1 MSTARSW
8 TSAAAR
14 ARRRS
19 RPHPSLLRRLPGI
32 PALSRRR
39 RGARSAGQAVSPGR
53 GLEHRRRPARRDR
66 SRPALRPRVH
76 RRARA
81 GLQAGRNALPLP
93 ARAWR
98 RGNDAPAAL
107 RPVPAHRHGRRQAA
121 RHHGRLDQPPP
132 PAAGRRRPEA
142 RPRIPRPAAAPRAPA
157 GEAGLAVHLRHV
169 ENARTKG
176 TAMRE
181 AVVVASSRTPLAK
194 SQRGSFNMTLPSDFT
209 AHCITD
215 VLGKVPQLDKKE
227 VEDVILGCGQP
238 HGAQGHNIAR
248 VAAMRA
254 GLPTS
259 VTGLTINRFCSSGLN
274 AIAIAANYIVN
285 EGADVVF
292 GGGVESITMMQRD
305 SSPNPWV
312 KEKLPGIYM
321 VMGDTAEV
329 VAKRYKITRQQQD
342 EYALSS
348 QQRTARAQQEGFLK
362 EELAPMH
369 VTRGLLDKK
378 TGEVVGKEE
387 FYVEKDECNRP
398 DTTLEGL
405 MSLPPHFDKESGQGS
420 VTAGNSSQLSDG
432 ASARL
437 VMSMDRA
444 KALGIRPKLVFRG
457 FAVAGCEPDEMGI
470 GPVFAVPKLL
480 KRHGLKI
487 DDIDVWELNEA
498 FASQVVY
505 CRDRLGID
513 PEKLN
518 VNGGS
523 ISIGHP
529 FGMTG
534 SRMVGT
540 LANEMLR
547 RKAHYGIV
555 PTSAG
560 GGQGA
565 AGLFEAYN

>member
-1 MSTARSW
+1 
-8 TSAAAR
+8 
-14 ARRRS
+14 
-19 RPHPSLLRRLPGI
+19 
-32 PALSRRR
+32 
-39 RGARSAGQAVSPGR
+39 
-53 GLEHRRRPARRDR
+53 
-66 SRPALRPRVH
+66 
-76 RRARA
+76 
-81 GLQAGRNALPLP
+81 
-93 ARAWR
+93 
-98 RGNDAPAAL
+98 
-107 RPVPAHRHGRRQAA
+107 
-121 RHHGRLDQPPP
+121 
-132 PAAGRRRPEA
+132 
-142 RPRIPRPAAAPRAPA
+142 
-157 GEAGLAVHLRHV
+157 
-169 ENARTKG
+169 
-176 TAMRE
+176 MRE
-181 AVVVASSRTPLAK
+181 AVIVASSRTPLAK
-194 SQRGSFNMTLPSDFT
+194 SFRGSFNLTRPDDLA
-209 AHCITD
+209 AHCIQD
-215 VLGKVPQLDKKE
+215 ALGKVPQLDPKE

-248 VAAMRA
+248 VAAIRA
-254 GLPTS
+254 GLP
-259 VTGLTINRFCSSGLN
+259 VTVGGLTVNRFCSSGLQ
-274 AIAIAANYIVN
+274 AIAIAANYVIN
-285 EGADVVF
+285 DGADVMF

-305 SSPNPWV
+305 TSPNPWV
-312 KEKLPGIYM
+312 KEHVPGIYM

-329 VAKRYKITRQQQD
+329 VAKRYKISRETQD
-342 EYALSS
+342 RYALLS
-348 QQRTARAQQEGFLK
+348 QQRIARAQQEGLLK

-432 ASARL
+432 ASATL

-457 FAVAGCEPDEMGI
+457 FAIAGCEPDEMGI

-480 KRHGLKI
+480 KRHGLKVS
-487 DDIDVWELNEA
+487 DIDVWELNEA

-505 CRDRLGID
+505 CRDRLGLD
-513 PEKLN
+513 GEKLN
-518 VNGGS
+518 LNGGS
-523 ISIGHP
+523 IAIGHP

-547 RKAHYGIV
+547 RRARYGVVTMCI
-555 PTSAG
+555 G

-565 AGLFEAYN
+565 AGLFEGCN